1 MIKEY
6 FKTLNKKETVE
17 VKKLVNSIKDDMVI
31 AYPSNIY
38 LRDVFIIH
46 LNNSIDYL
54 HKFIETEKENYFIS
68 FTRSIQESIAFAEG
82 TSKKFLEILG
92 LNLEILIEELIKIEY
107 YEIIKPFEELKN
119 DVILMLKYYI

>member
-6 FKTLNKKETVE
+6 FKTLNKKETAE

-54 HKFIETEKENYFIS
+54 HKFIETEKKNYFIS

-92 LNLEILIEELIKIEY
+92 LNLEILIERLIEIEY